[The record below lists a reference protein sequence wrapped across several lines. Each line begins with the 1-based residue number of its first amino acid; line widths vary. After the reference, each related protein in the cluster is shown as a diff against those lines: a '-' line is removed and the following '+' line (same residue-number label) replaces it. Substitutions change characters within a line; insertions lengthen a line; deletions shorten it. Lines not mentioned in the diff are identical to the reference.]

1 MEMILKPIVP
11 HLITYIKDDWEFI
24 KCLPRFLTVDSD
36 MYSCDIASL
45 YTSIP
50 TELGLETIEFWIM
63 RKRNLIPQRLT
74 KEFILESIEFIFKK

>member
-1 MEMILKPIVP
+1 MDMILKPIVP

-24 KCLPRFLTVDSD
+24 KFLPRFLTVDSD
-36 MYSCDIASL
+36 MYSCDTASL

-50 TELGLETIEFWIM
+50 TKLDLETIEYWIM
-63 RKRNLIPQRLT
+63 RKRNLIPQRVT